1 MSICKSL
8 RMASKLNSNMILST
22 KLDRDYTIL
31 FKYINFILRKKG
43 RIIIIIDEA
52 YKKEFMDEKM
62 LRQYNIYQH
71 IQS

>member
-31 FKYINFILRKKG
+31 FKYINSTFALV
-43 RIIIIIDEA
+43 
-52 YKKEFMDEKM
+52 F
-62 LRQYNIYQH
+62 
-71 IQS
+71 